1 MAKGNTAFYIARRY
15 LIAKKGSQAVSFIT
29 GLAAFA
35 MMVAV
40 AAMFIIISVFSGL
53 EDLNKDF
60 ISNLH
65 ADLTLKSTQGKVI
78 PNIQKVTSTLKSE
91 NEISHFSKMIEEK
104 VYIDYKNTGE
114 IAYIRGVDS
123 AYVKVTG
130 KTKEQF
136 DEHQRL
142 RREKYEEEK
151 RKHEESIPELTKEW
165 INKGNKIL
173 DKEYHELWTSCVPIR
188 LSDLYRGMELG
199 ASLEIIDKLNKNCS
213 LDEAKDI
220 IDNQGHSGMSYSLV
234 RSMVKSFCKRGNEF
248 ANYTK

>member
-1 MAKGNTAFYIARRY
+1 MEKQYREIQLEFGGNIDSAMKLLNEYKAKNE
-15 LIAKKGSQAVSFIT
+15 LVFINFN
-29 GLAAFA
+29 GQELYSD
-35 MMVAV
+35 
-40 AAMFIIISVFSGL
+40 ID
-53 EDLNKDF
+53 DL
-60 ISNLH
+60 
-65 ADLTLKSTQGKVI
+65 
-78 PNIQKVTSTLKSE
+78 
-91 NEISHFSKMIEEK
+91 
-104 VYIDYKNTGE
+104 
-114 IAYIRGVDS
+114 DS

-142 RREKYEEEK
+142 IREEYEEEK
-151 RKHEESIPELTKEW
+151 RKHEESIPELTTEW
-165 INKGNKIL
+165 IKKGNKIL
-173 DKEYHELWTSCVPIR
+173 DKEYHELWNECVPIR

>member
-1 MAKGNTAFYIARRY
+1 MEKQYREIQLEFGGNIDSAMKLLNEYKAKNE
-15 LIAKKGSQAVSFIT
+15 LVFINFN
-29 GLAAFA
+29 GHELYSD
-35 MMVAV
+35 
-40 AAMFIIISVFSGL
+40 ID
-53 EDLNKDF
+53 DL
-60 ISNLH
+60 
-65 ADLTLKSTQGKVI
+65 
-78 PNIQKVTSTLKSE
+78 
-91 NEISHFSKMIEEK
+91 
-104 VYIDYKNTGE
+104 
-114 IAYIRGVDS
+114 DS

-142 RREKYEEEK
+142 IREEYEEEK
-151 RKHEESIPELTKEW
+151 RKHEESIPELTTEW
-165 INKGNKIL
+165 IKKGNKIL
-173 DKEYHELWTSCVPIR
+173 DKEYHELWNECVPIR

>member
-1 MAKGNTAFYIARRY
+1 MEKQYREIQLEFGGNIDSAMKLLNEYKAKNK
-15 LIAKKGSQAVSFIT
+15 LVFINFN
-29 GLAAFA
+29 GQELYSD
-35 MMVAV
+35 
-40 AAMFIIISVFSGL
+40 ID
-53 EDLNKDF
+53 DL
-60 ISNLH
+60 
-65 ADLTLKSTQGKVI
+65 
-78 PNIQKVTSTLKSE
+78 
-91 NEISHFSKMIEEK
+91 
-104 VYIDYKNTGE
+104 
-114 IAYIRGVDS
+114 DS

-142 RREKYEEEK
+142 IREEYEEEK
-151 RKHEESIPELTKEW
+151 RKHEESIPELTTEW

-173 DKEYHELWTSCVPIR
+173 DKKYHELWASCVPIR

-199 ASLEIIDKLNKNCS
+199 MCLDIVDKLNKNCS

-220 IDNQGHSGMSYSLV
+220 IDNQGHSGMSYSLA

>member
-1 MAKGNTAFYIARRY
+1 MEKKYIEIQLEFGGNIDSAMKLLNEYKAKNE
-15 LIAKKGSQAVSFIT
+15 LVFINFN
-29 GLAAFA
+29 GHELYSD
-35 MMVAV
+35 
-40 AAMFIIISVFSGL
+40 ID
-53 EDLNKDF
+53 DLN
-60 ISNLH
+60 
-65 ADLTLKSTQGKVI
+65 
-78 PNIQKVTSTLKSE
+78 
-91 NEISHFSKMIEEK
+91 
-104 VYIDYKNTGE
+104 
-114 IAYIRGVDS
+114 S

-142 RREKYEEEK
+142 RHEEYEEGK

-165 INKGNKIL
+165 IKKGNEIL
-173 DKEYHELWTSCVPIR
+173 DKEYHELWNKCVPIR

>member
-1 MAKGNTAFYIARRY
+1 MIKRYKEIQLEFGENIDSAMKLLNEYKAKNE
-15 LIAKKGSQAVSFIT
+15 LVFINFN
-29 GLAAFA
+29 GQELYSD
-35 MMVAV
+35 
-40 AAMFIIISVFSGL
+40 ID
-53 EDLNKDF
+53 DL
-60 ISNLH
+60 
-65 ADLTLKSTQGKVI
+65 
-78 PNIQKVTSTLKSE
+78 
-91 NEISHFSKMIEEK
+91 
-104 VYIDYKNTGE
+104 
-114 IAYIRGVDS
+114 DS

-142 RREKYEEEK
+142 RHEEYEEEK

-173 DKEYHELWTSCVPIR
+173 DKEYHELWTKCVPIR

>member
-1 MAKGNTAFYIARRY
+1 MEKQYREIQLEFGGNIDSAMKLLNEYKAKNE
-15 LIAKKGSQAVSFIT
+15 LVFINFN
-29 GLAAFA
+29 GHELYSD
-35 MMVAV
+35 
-40 AAMFIIISVFSGL
+40 ID
-53 EDLNKDF
+53 DL
-60 ISNLH
+60 
-65 ADLTLKSTQGKVI
+65 
-78 PNIQKVTSTLKSE
+78 
-91 NEISHFSKMIEEK
+91 
-104 VYIDYKNTGE
+104 
-114 IAYIRGVDS
+114 DS

-136 DEHQRL
+136 DEEQRL
-142 RREKYEEEK
+142 RHEEYEEEK
-151 RKHEESIPELTKEW
+151 RKHEKSIPELTKEW
-165 INKGNKIL
+165 IEKGNKIL
-173 DKEYHELWTSCVPIR
+173 DKEYHELWAECVPIR

>member
-1 MAKGNTAFYIARRY
+1 MEKQYREIQLELGGNIDSAMKLLNEYKARNE
-15 LIAKKGSQAVSFIT
+15 LVFINFN
-29 GLAAFA
+29 GHELYSD
-35 MMVAV
+35 
-40 AAMFIIISVFSGL
+40 ID
-53 EDLNKDF
+53 DL
-60 ISNLH
+60 
-65 ADLTLKSTQGKVI
+65 
-78 PNIQKVTSTLKSE
+78 
-91 NEISHFSKMIEEK
+91 
-104 VYIDYKNTGE
+104 
-114 IAYIRGVDS
+114 DS

-142 RREKYEEEK
+142 RHEEYEEEE

-173 DKEYHELWTSCVPIR
+173 DKEYHELWNECVPIR

>member
-1 MAKGNTAFYIARRY
+1 MIKRYKEIQLEFGGNIVSAMKLLNEYKAKNE
-15 LIAKKGSQAVSFIT
+15 LVFINFN
-29 GLAAFA
+29 GHELYSD
-35 MMVAV
+35 
-40 AAMFIIISVFSGL
+40 ID
-53 EDLNKDF
+53 DL
-60 ISNLH
+60 
-65 ADLTLKSTQGKVI
+65 
-78 PNIQKVTSTLKSE
+78 
-91 NEISHFSKMIEEK
+91 
-104 VYIDYKNTGE
+104 
-114 IAYIRGVDS
+114 DS

-142 RREKYEEEK
+142 RHEEYEEEK

-165 INKGNKIL
+165 IKKGNKIL
-173 DKEYHELWTSCVPIR
+173 DKEYHELWNECVPIR

>member
-1 MAKGNTAFYIARRY
+1 MEKQYREIQLEFGGNIDSAMKLLNEYKAKNE
-15 LIAKKGSQAVSFIT
+15 LVFINFN
-29 GLAAFA
+29 GHELYSD
-35 MMVAV
+35 
-40 AAMFIIISVFSGL
+40 ID
-53 EDLNKDF
+53 DL
-60 ISNLH
+60 
-65 ADLTLKSTQGKVI
+65 
-78 PNIQKVTSTLKSE
+78 
-91 NEISHFSKMIEEK
+91 
-104 VYIDYKNTGE
+104 
-114 IAYIRGVDS
+114 DS

-136 DEHQRL
+136 DEEQRL
-142 RREKYEEEK
+142 RHEEYEEEE

-165 INKGNKIL
+165 IEKGSKIL
-173 DKEYHELWTSCVPIR
+173 DKEYHELWTKCVTIR

-199 ASLEIIDKLNKNCS
+199 MCLDIVDKLNKNCS

>member
-1 MAKGNTAFYIARRY
+1 MEKQYREIQLEFGGNI
-15 LIAKKGSQAVSFIT
+15 
-29 GLAAFA
+29 
-35 MMVAV
+35 
-40 AAMFIIISVFSGL
+40 
-53 EDLNKDF
+53 
-60 ISNLH
+60 
-65 ADLTLKSTQGKVI
+65 
-78 PNIQKVTSTLKSE
+78 
-91 NEISHFSKMIEEK
+91 
-104 VYIDYKNTGE
+104 
-114 IAYIRGVDS
+114 DS
-123 AYVKVTG
+123 AMKLLNEYKAKNELVFINFNGQELYSDIDDLDSDYVKVTG

-142 RREKYEEEK
+142 IREEYEEEK
-151 RKHEESIPELTKEW
+151 RKHEESIPELTTEW
-165 INKGNKIL
+165 IKKGNKIL
-173 DKEYHELWTSCVPIR
+173 DKEYHELWNECVPIR

>member
-1 MAKGNTAFYIARRY
+1 MIKRYKEIQLECGGNIDSAMKLLNEYKAKNE
-15 LIAKKGSQAVSFIT
+15 LVFINFN
-29 GLAAFA
+29 GHELYSD
-35 MMVAV
+35 
-40 AAMFIIISVFSGL
+40 ID
-53 EDLNKDF
+53 DL
-60 ISNLH
+60 
-65 ADLTLKSTQGKVI
+65 
-78 PNIQKVTSTLKSE
+78 
-91 NEISHFSKMIEEK
+91 
-104 VYIDYKNTGE
+104 
-114 IAYIRGVDS
+114 DS

-142 RREKYEEEK
+142 RHEEYEEEE
-151 RKHEESIPELTKEW
+151 RKHEESITKLTKEW

-173 DKEYHELWTSCVPIR
+173 DKEYHELWAECVPIR

>member
-1 MAKGNTAFYIARRY
+1 MEKQYKEIQLEFGGNIDSAMKLLNEYKAKNE
-15 LIAKKGSQAVSFIT
+15 LVFINFN
-29 GLAAFA
+29 GQELYSD
-35 MMVAV
+35 
-40 AAMFIIISVFSGL
+40 ID
-53 EDLNKDF
+53 DL
-60 ISNLH
+60 
-65 ADLTLKSTQGKVI
+65 
-78 PNIQKVTSTLKSE
+78 
-91 NEISHFSKMIEEK
+91 
-104 VYIDYKNTGE
+104 
-114 IAYIRGVDS
+114 DS

-142 RREKYEEEK
+142 IREEYEEEK
-151 RKHEESIPELTKEW
+151 RKHEESTPELTTEW
-165 INKGNKIL
+165 IKKGNKIL
-173 DKEYHELWTSCVPIR
+173 DKEYHELWNECVPIR

>member
-1 MAKGNTAFYIARRY
+1 MIKRYKEIQLEFGGNIVSAMKLLNEYKAKNE
-15 LIAKKGSQAVSFIT
+15 LVFINFN
-29 GLAAFA
+29 GHELYSD
-35 MMVAV
+35 
-40 AAMFIIISVFSGL
+40 ID
-53 EDLNKDF
+53 DL
-60 ISNLH
+60 
-65 ADLTLKSTQGKVI
+65 
-78 PNIQKVTSTLKSE
+78 
-91 NEISHFSKMIEEK
+91 
-104 VYIDYKNTGE
+104 
-114 IAYIRGVDS
+114 DS

-136 DEHQRL
+136 DEEQRL
-142 RREKYEEEK
+142 RHEEYEEEK

-165 INKGNKIL
+165 IKKGNKIL
-173 DKEYHELWTSCVPIR
+173 DKEYHELWNECVPIR